1 MMRRVAMATVV
12 SVLLAFGLMWN
23 TGEAAAAGPQTA
35 PPQGGQAKPDMA
47 AMGAMMKMQEQMM
60 AEMKAGDARLDA
72 LVKDMNAATGPAKIT
87 AMSATLTEL
96 VRQQKAMHDH
106 MGHMQMMSGRGAMT
120 RQ

>member
-23 TGEAAAAGPQTA
+23 TGEAAAAAPQAA
-35 PPQGGQAKPDMA
+35 PPQAGQAKPEMA
-47 AMGAMMKMQEQMM
+47 GMMKMQEQMM

-72 LVKDMNAATGPAKIT
+72 LVKDMNAATGPARMT

-96 VRQQKAMHDH
+96 VRQHKAMHDH
-106 MGHMQMMSGRGAMT
+106 IGHMQMMGGRGAMA
-120 RQ
+120 RP

>member
-23 TGEAAAAGPQTA
+23 TGEAAAAGPQAA
-35 PPQGGQAKPDMA
+35 PPQGGQTKPDMA
-47 AMGAMMKMQEQMM
+47 AMMNMQEQMM

-72 LVKDMNAATGPAKIT
+72 LVKDMNSAAGPAKIT

-106 MGHMQMMSGRGAMT
+106 AGHMQMMGGRGAMT